1 MATEAPFPEKEY
13 LDRYE
18 RAYALMER
26 DGLDALVIS
35 EKNNYW
41 YFSGLIS
48 YQLDHIQSPQICFL
62 PKGGKPMLLVYGND
76 KAKTKA
82 LPWVGEVRAYVD
94 VPFPE
99 KMIAGCLKAMGLGE
113 AKLGFELGDDQR
125 LGIPANYLLRLTEAL
140 PKAQIKDG
148 TAALTEMRLI
158 KSPQEIEF
166 MRKACDISMKAYDR
180 CLPQLRPGMTRRE
193 VADKL
198 YISMIEEGA
207 HPRHPGFL
215 MLNSSTRYDDRR
227 YDKGDRMIADFGAC
241 YEGYYGDITRM
252 AIFGPASEEQKKD
265 HRMACDVIQLCFDV
279 MQPDTPIAEL
289 SRVANRELVKRGYQA
304 VDSPKRIGHGIGMAR
319 AEPLSLN
326 EVEKELHRPG
336 MILALEPK
344 VRSEKS
350 AVHLEEDVLITERG
364 PEFLTTGREEL
375 RIIE

>member
-48 YQLDHIQSPQICFL
+48 YQLDHIQRPQICFL

-76 KAKTKA
+76 KAKAKA

-99 KMIAGCLKAMGLGE
+99 EMIAGCLKAMGLGE

-227 YDKGDRMIADFGAC
+227 YNKGDRMIADFGAC

-265 HRMACDVIQLCFDV
+265 HHMACDVIQLCFDV

-289 SRVANRELVKRGYQA
+289 SRVANRELVKRDYQA

-319 AEPLSLN
+319 AEPPSLN